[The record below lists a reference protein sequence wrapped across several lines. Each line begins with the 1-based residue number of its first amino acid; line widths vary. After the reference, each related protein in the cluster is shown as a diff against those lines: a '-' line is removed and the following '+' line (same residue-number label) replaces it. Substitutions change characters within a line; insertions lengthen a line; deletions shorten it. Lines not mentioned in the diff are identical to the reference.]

1 MVETI
6 STALV
11 TLVGLY
17 VLIGVLFALP
27 FVLRGAGRL
36 DPSAEQGSRGFR
48 FIVLPGTVALW
59 PVLAWKWLAAAR
71 DGK

>member
-6 STALV
+6 STVLV
-11 TLVGLY
+11 TLIGIY

-27 FVLRGAGRL
+27 FVLRGVGRL

-48 FIVLPGTVALW
+48 ILLLPGSVALW
-59 PVLAWKWLAAAR
+59 PVLARKWRAAAR
-71 DGK
+71 DSG